1 MLDGFGIAPVSVVF
15 DLDSYD
21 GPWTHVH
28 RFRDRSGW
36 LMVAEARL
44 ECGDEWM
51 RTTLVAACDEWG
63 EPVPGFMAPNLLA
76 CACSHPQ
83 PCHEEP
89 PEALDDILCEEEGAL
104 IVRWQRETNRDLAE
118 LAESVERRIA
128 AIESA
133 TRRFIDAGER
143 QVAELRRRRRMPGST
158 AEARGIFDTIIVDIE
173 SEGDAAL
180 ERLTSRRAD
189 IRARAE
195 DAEEALFSRS
205 TVEIEVTPLY
215 TVQWAG
221 SGMRR
226 EADLRSLLVHQD
238 AYNAWR
244 APPSQAKWKAERP
257 QREAA
262 QALRELEE
270 RKLIGIEKR
279 KATWAIRRT
288 AKTEATKRA
297 RTTGKAA

>member
-1 MLDGFGIAPVSVVF
+1 MLDGFGIAPVSVIF

-63 EPVPGFMAPNLLA
+63 EPVPGFIASNLLA

-104 IVRWQRETNRDLAE
+104 ILRWQRDTNRDLAE
-118 LAESVERRIA
+118 LAESVDRRIA
-128 AIESA
+128 SIEAA
-133 TRRFIDAGER
+133 TRMFIDAGER
-143 QVAELRRRRRMPGST
+143 QVAELRRRRRIPGLT
-158 AEARGIFDTIIVDIE
+158 PEARSIFDTVIADIE
-173 SEGDAAL
+173 AESDSAL
-180 ERLTSRRAD
+180 ERLASRRRA

-195 DAEEALFSRS
+195 AAEEALFSRS

-221 SGMRR
+221 RGTMRD
-226 EADLRSLLVHQD
+226 ADLRSLLVHQG

-244 APPSQAKWKAERP
+244 APPSQAKWEAERP
-257 QREAA
+257 RREAA
-262 QALRELEE
+262 QALREVEE

-279 KATWAIRRT
+279 KGTWAIRRAAKAAT
-288 AKTEATKRA
+288 AKRE
-297 RTTGKAA
+297 RTTGRTA